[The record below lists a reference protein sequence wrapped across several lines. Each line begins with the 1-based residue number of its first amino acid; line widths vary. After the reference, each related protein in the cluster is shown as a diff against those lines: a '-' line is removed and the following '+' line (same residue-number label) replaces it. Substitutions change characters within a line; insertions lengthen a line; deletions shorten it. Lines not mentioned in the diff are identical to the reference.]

1 MTSLGTQVELN
12 NAARADAMSQ
22 FNANSKNAAEARRTG
37 IQADINKANAA
48 MINDISKFNS
58 QLDFSRDQ
66 WNAQNSQAVEMSNV
80 DWRRKT
86 NLANT
91 AMQNEIN
98 MRNAMNAFDL
108 SKTSMAMLWQEL
120 RDKADYAFKASENEA
135 TRKTQL
141 LATAL
146 GNEGAG
152 ATENWSASIGG
163 LIDSVLNATGYGSS
177 STPTEV
183 APGDR

>member
-1 MTSLGTQVELN
+1 
-12 NAARADAMSQ
+12 
-22 FNANSKNAAEARRTG
+22 
-37 IQADINKANAA
+37 
-48 MINDISKFNS
+48 
-58 QLDFSRDQ
+58 
-66 WNAQNSQAVEMSNV
+66 MSNV

-91 AMQNEIN
+91 AVQNESN
-98 MRNAMNAFDL
+98 MRNSMNAFDL

-120 RDKADYAFKASENEA
+120 RDKADYEFKASENEA

-152 ATENWSASIGG
+152 SAENWSTSINGLLTTIFNASYGG
-163 LIDSVLNATGYGSS
+163 ATESKG
-177 STPTEV
+177 
-183 APGDR
+183 

>member
-1 MTSLGTQVELN
+1 
-12 NAARADAMSQ
+12 MSQ
-22 FNANSKNAAEARRTG
+22 FNTNAKNAAEARRTG

-66 WNAQNSQAVEMSNV
+66 WNAQNAQAVEMSNV

-91 AMQNEIN
+91 AVQNEIN

-120 RDKADYAFKASENEA
+120 RDKADYEFKAAENEA

-152 ATENWSASIGG
+152 SAENWSTSINLS
-163 LIDSVLNATGYGSS
+163 LIHI
-177 STPTEV
+177 
-183 APGDR
+183 